1 MQGKLD
7 IRKVLVPVDFSDT
20 SRKAFYVGVRFA
32 RFFDAETHILHI
44 NEPIAS
50 FDSSYDRVEAVSEEL
65 ARLETGVKRRINELF
80 EHGGIAE
87 VDRRKVKVHIGG
99 GKPHAKIVHFA
110 IEEGID
116 MIVMG
121 THGNAGLKTIL
132 VGSTTERVVRTAPCP
147 VLCIK
152 PDGYVSPLQEKDY
165 KKV

>member
-7 IRKVLVPVDFSDT
+7 IRKVLIPVDFSDT

-50 FDSSYDRVEAVSEEL
+50 FDSSYEKVEAVSEEL

-80 EHGGIAE
+80 DHGGIAE
-87 VDRRKVKVHIGG
+87 VDRRKVKVHIEG
-99 GKPHAKIVHFA
+99 GKPHVRIVRFA
-110 IEEGID
+110 IKEGID

-121 THGNAGLKTIL
+121 THGHAGIKTIL
-132 VGSTTERVVRTAPCP
+132 LGSTTERVVRTAPCS

-152 PDGYVSPLQEKDY
+152 PDGYISPLEDKEF
-165 KKV
+165 KNV